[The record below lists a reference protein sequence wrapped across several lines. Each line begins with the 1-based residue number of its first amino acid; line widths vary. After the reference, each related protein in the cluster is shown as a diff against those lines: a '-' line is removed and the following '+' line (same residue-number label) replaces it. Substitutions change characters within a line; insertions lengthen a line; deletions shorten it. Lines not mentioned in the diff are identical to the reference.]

1 MNSPFTIE
9 DTLPNKISYY
19 QILFFLV
26 TLPFDRFYC
35 EVILASFAIH
45 TLIHL
50 KRAALKNIWTKEVLL
65 LQSVYLV
72 TLFGTIYTLNTKQ
85 AISDWGRQLV
95 LFIFPIL
102 FAMSSFEFTRYRN
115 QLLLGYSLSFTLVIV
130 YLYFDALH
138 IIYYNHF
145 PLATLLS
152 PYFLNHN
159 FSAPIDMHA
168 TYLSLYVA
176 LALNFFIWRFFKS
189 SSAKEKILPA
199 VCICLLTCGLIQ
211 LASKSVMVAEL
222 LVVNFLLPFSF
233 FRKKSRIKIAV
244 ASLAVTTILL
254 AGVINIG
261 SLKERY
267 LYEFTNDLT
276 SAPLNET
283 ADSRMERWSV
293 ALDIIKAS
301 PVVGYGS
308 GDEVDLLKEK
318 YFEHKLYDSY
328 LHRLNAHNQYLSFLI
343 KGGLIG
349 LLVYAVTLLYGLFI
363 SLKTKDFLFTSFLII
378 VAIVSLSE
386 SFLDANKGVFF
397 YGFFFSFFI
406 FYHYRSGKTTAYF

>member
-1 MNSPFTIE
+1 MNHPFTIE

-19 QILFFLV
+19 HILFFLM
-26 TLPFDRFYC
+26 TLPFNRFYC

-50 KRAALKNIWTKEVLL
+50 KKDRLKNIWTKEVLL
-65 LQSVYLV
+65 LQSVYFI

-102 FAMSSFEFTRYRN
+102 FAVSSFDFSRYRTK
-115 QLLLGYSLSFTLVIV
+115 LLLGYSLSFTLVV
-130 YLYFDALH
+130 LYLYFDALH
-138 IIYYNHF
+138 IIYYNHL

-152 PYFLNHN
+152 PFFLNHN

-176 LALNFFIWRFFKS
+176 LALNFLIWRFFKS
-189 SSAKEKILPA
+189 SSAKEKILPVA
-199 VCICLLTCGLIQ
+199 CICLLACGLIQ

-222 LVVNFLLPFSF
+222 LVVNLLFPFF
-233 FRKKSRIKIAV
+233 IFRKKNRIKIAAV
-244 ASLAVTTILL
+244 SLTLTTIVLIS
-254 AGVINIG
+254 VVTIG

-267 LYEFTNDLT
+267 LYEFSSDLRT
-276 SAPLNET
+276 APLHET

-293 ALDIIKAS
+293 ALDVIKAS

-343 KGGLIG
+343 KGGIIG
-349 LLVYAVTLLYGLFI
+349 LLVYVVTLLYGLFL
-363 SLKTKDFLFTSFLII
+363 SLKTKDVLFASFMVL
-378 VAIVSLSE
+378 VATVSLSE

-406 FYHYRSGKTTAYF
+406 FYHQRLGKTMAYF